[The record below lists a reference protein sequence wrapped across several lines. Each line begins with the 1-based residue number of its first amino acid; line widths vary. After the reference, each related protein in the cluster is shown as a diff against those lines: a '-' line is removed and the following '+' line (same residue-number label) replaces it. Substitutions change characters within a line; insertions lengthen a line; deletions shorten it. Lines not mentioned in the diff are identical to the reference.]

1 MAKNNVNTTGTEEA
15 VVMNIENTEVVTTGT
30 EEEVVVDVENTEVAA
45 ETNKALL
52 VLGEYPDLKEVFES
66 EDGFVFID
74 EGHAIA
80 YGKKYKTV
88 TR

>member
-1 MAKNNVNTTGTEEA
+1 MAKNNVNTTGTEEK
-15 VVMNIENTEVVTTGT
+15 VVVNVENTRGAEG
-30 EEEVVVDVENTEVAA
+30 EVVVNVENTEVDA

-52 VLGEYPDLKEVFES
+52 VLGEYPDLNEVFES